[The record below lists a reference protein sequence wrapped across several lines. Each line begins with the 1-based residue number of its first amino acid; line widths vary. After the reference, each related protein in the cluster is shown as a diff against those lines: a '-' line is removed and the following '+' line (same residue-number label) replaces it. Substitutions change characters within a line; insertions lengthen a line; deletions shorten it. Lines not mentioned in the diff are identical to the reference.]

1 MTYWLIIFFGIILL
15 SLSISNPAY
24 NLIIRKRIK
33 LKLINQI
40 ILRIFIFIIAIVVV
54 FIGLYIES
62 IN

>member
-24 NLIIRKRIK
+24 NLIIRKIIK

>member
-15 SLSISNPAY
+15 SISISNPAY

-33 LKLINQI
+33 LKLITQI